1 MRRRSAAA
9 VADSS
14 SSRGETLASARDMT
28 DPAGGFGWRAGST
41 PYSLG
46 GIAERA
52 ARAGG
57 EEPPPICVLLLPR
70 DLEAFILRDQAE
82 DLLTAPGVVA
92 VEPAR
97 VPYGAYLRLPASV
110 ADGIAATQARRLR
123 LPGIPR
129 VIVIFHPLQYPLA
142 RGLIA
147 QHPDAELWYWRWDRY
162 EVAYDATAR
171 QRERLEE
178 LHLAA
183 TLRASTTVVVSEAL
197 GDITREEGGT
207 ALLVPLAADSF
218 PAPAPGA
225 AVVAVSLG
233 HLGHRTDWKLLRE
246 LSERMPELVLL
257 LIGAWHEAESGA
269 DPDFQACRR
278 APNLVWLGRRSDEEA
293 ARLIALADVGIVP
306 FEHSEFNDT
315 ALPYRILKYARLGRR
330 TVSPDLAGVRTWERA
345 VTIAASAE
353 EWIAALRAQA
363 GVRTS
368 PDLELRKWALDQTAH
383 AQNRPLWERLEALG
397 IESGRLGSE
406 RVSIAG
412 RPPAGRAARPA
423 RSPDSAR

>member
-1 MRRRSAAA
+1 
-9 VADSS
+9 
-14 SSRGETLASARDMT
+14 MT

-46 GIAERA
+46 GLAERA

-70 DLEAFILRDQAE
+70 ELESFILRDQAE

-97 VPYGAYLRLPASV
+97 VPYGAYLRLPAPV
-110 ADGIAATQARRLR
+110 ADGLAATQARRLR
-123 LPGIPR
+123 LPGVPR

-162 EVAYDATAR
+162 EVAYDASAR
-171 QRERLEE
+171 QRARLED

-183 TLRASTTVVVSEAL
+183 TLRAATTIVVSEAL
-197 GDITREEGGT
+197 GALTREDGGE

-218 PAPAPGA
+218 PAPAPGET
-225 AVVAVSLG
+225 VVAVSLG

-246 LSERMPELVLL
+246 VCERMPELILL
-257 LIGAWHEAESGA
+257 LIGAWHSKESGG
-269 DPDFQACRR
+269 DEDFQALRR
-278 APNLVWLGRRSDEEA
+278 AANVVWLGRRPDEEA
-293 ARLIALADVGIVP
+293 ARLILLADVGIVP
-306 FEHSEFNDT
+306 FERSEFNDT

-330 TVSPDLAGVRTWERA
+330 TISPDLAGVRTWSRA
-345 VTIAASAE
+345 VTIASSAD
-353 EWIAALRAQA
+353 EWVAELRAQA
-363 GVRTS
+363 GTRTR
-368 PDLELRKWALDQTAH
+368 PDLELREWAFAQSAH
-383 AQNRPLWERLEALG
+383 TQNKPLFERLEALG

-406 RVSIAG
+406 RL
-412 RPPAGRAARPA
+412 
-423 RSPDSAR
+423 

>member
-28 DPAGGFGWRAGST
+28 DPGGGFGWRAGST

-52 ARAGG
+52 ARAGR

-70 DLEAFILRDQAE
+70 DLESFILRDQAE
-82 DLLTAPGVVA
+82 DLLAAPGVVA

-142 RGLIA
+142 RVLIA

-162 EVAYDATAR
+162 EAAYDASQR
-171 QRERLEE
+171 QKDRLED

-183 TLRASTTVVVSEAL
+183 SMRAAVNVVVSDAL
-197 GDITREEGGT
+197 GDIARDEG
-207 ALLVPLAADSF
+207 ADDPLLVPLAADSF
-218 PAPAPGA
+218 PAPMTS
-225 AVVAVSLG
+225 VVAVSLG

-246 LSERMPELVLL
+246 IAQRMPELTLL
-257 LIGAWHEAESGA
+257 LIGEWHDAESGHL
-269 DPDFQACRR
+269 DDYRACRS
-278 APNLVWLGRRSDEEA
+278 APNLIWLGRRSDEEA
-293 ARLIALADVGIVP
+293 ARLIGLADVGIVP
-306 FEHSEFNDT
+306 FEQSEFNDT
-315 ALPYRILKYARLGRR
+315 GLPYRILKYARLGRR
-330 TVSPDLAGVRTWERA
+330 TIAPDLKGVRTWAEA
-345 VTIAASAE
+345 VTIADGAE
-353 EWIAALRAQA
+353 EWIAALRASA
-363 GVRTS
+363 GARAN
-368 PDLELRKWALDQTAH
+368 PDLELRAWALEQTAH
-383 AQNRPLWERLEALG
+383 AQNRPL
-397 IESGRLGSE
+397 
-406 RVSIAG
+406 
-412 RPPAGRAARPA
+412 
-423 RSPDSAR
+423 

>member
-28 DPAGGFGWRAGST
+28 DPGGGFGWRARTT

-52 ARAGG
+52 ARAGR

-70 DLEAFILRDQAE
+70 DLESFILRDQAE

-147 QHPDAELWYWRWDRY
+147 QHPEAELWYWRWDRY

-183 TLRASTTVVVSEAL
+183 TLRAEVNIVVSEAL
-197 GDITREEGGT
+197 GDIAREEGGT
-207 ALLVPLAADSF
+207 PLLVPLSADSF
-218 PAPAPGA
+218 PAPDPSAT
-225 AVVAVSLG
+225 VVAVSLG
-233 HLGHRTDWKLLRE
+233 HLGHRTDWALLRAVAE
-246 LSERMPELVLL
+246 GMPELVLL
-257 LIGAWHEAESGA
+257 LIGEWHEDESGHL
-269 DPDFQACRR
+269 DDFQACCR
-278 APNLVWLGRRSDEEA
+278 APNLVWLGRRTDDEA
-293 ARLIALADVGIVP
+293 ARLIACADVGILP
-306 FEHSEFNDT
+306 FERSEFNDA
-315 ALPYRILKYARLGRR
+315 ALPYRIIKYARPGR
-330 TVSPDLAGVRTWERA
+330 
-345 VTIAASAE
+345 
-353 EWIAALRAQA
+353 
-363 GVRTS
+363 
-368 PDLELRKWALDQTAH
+368 
-383 AQNRPLWERLEALG
+383 
-397 IESGRLGSE
+397 
-406 RVSIAG
+406 
-412 RPPAGRAARPA
+412 
-423 RSPDSAR
+423 